1 KKKKMEQSVKR
12 LRCTQYTKHT
22 RSSKVLALETDFDD
36 VRLNATYA
44 IDPDAGN
51 RTLNINMQAFLCDM
65 DVLVFNRGNSPYYE
79 WDKFFW
85 NEYRQ
90 ILEWRHK
97 YCDFSKF
104 ANKKKGKKLY
114 VVYHGYFWYFND
126 IGIPNEF
133 KDVFVNISPLLYMT
147 RQWGDP
153 RDMHWRLDHMKDGG
167 MASGHFCMP
176 GGSEHLFLLLLEII
190 EALTGP
196 AFSI

>member
-1 KKKKMEQSVKR
+1 MEQSVKR

-65 DVLVFNRGNSPYYE
+65 DVLTDIGMETQVLRFL
-79 WDKFFW
+79 
-85 NEYRQ
+85 Q
-90 ILEWRHK
+90 ICK
-97 YCDFSKF
+97 Q
-104 ANKKKGKKLY
+104 KKGKKLY